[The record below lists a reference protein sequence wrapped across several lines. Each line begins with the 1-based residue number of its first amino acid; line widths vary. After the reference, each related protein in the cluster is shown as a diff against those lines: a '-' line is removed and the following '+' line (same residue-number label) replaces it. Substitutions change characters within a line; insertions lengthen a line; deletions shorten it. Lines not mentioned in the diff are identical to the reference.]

1 MDHDSAMINDNVGPG
16 VRVRSLV
23 TFIFSN
29 QSDKANGR
37 PLLDEN
43 QYETQLSLEI
53 NMGNCHVLL
62 ASSESKSIW
71 SNEHSER
78 VEWKVEHEKYY
89 WNVYIPVWPLS
100 LNVGFELGRMIDL
113 PDLHNE
119 PQIVVRGRIIRQ

>member
-1 MDHDSAMINDNVGPG
+1 MDHDCLMINDKVGPG

-62 ASSESKSIW
+62 ASSESESI
-71 SNEHSER
+71 
-78 VEWKVEHEKYY
+78 
-89 WNVYIPVWPLS
+89 
-100 LNVGFELGRMIDL
+100 
-113 PDLHNE
+113 
-119 PQIVVRGRIIRQ
+119 